1 MMESKVPVS
10 EEKIPRALFNYMSE
24 IYANE
29 KTLEE
34 WLSWPSDIFAF
45 TSIIWSIHDHLSNSS
60 TKNMNNISE
69 NELIVR
75 FENAYD
81 IATKPYQV
89 FKTKH

>member
-10 EEKIPRALFNYMSE
+10 EKIPRTSFNYMSE

-29 KTLEE
+29 NTIEE
-34 WLSWPSDIFAF
+34 WFSWPSGIFAF
-45 TSIIWSIHDHLSNSS
+45 TSIIWSIHYYLSNSS
-60 TKNMNNISE
+60 TNNSNDIFE

-75 FENAYD
+75 LEKAYD
-81 IATKPYQV
+81 ITAKPYQV